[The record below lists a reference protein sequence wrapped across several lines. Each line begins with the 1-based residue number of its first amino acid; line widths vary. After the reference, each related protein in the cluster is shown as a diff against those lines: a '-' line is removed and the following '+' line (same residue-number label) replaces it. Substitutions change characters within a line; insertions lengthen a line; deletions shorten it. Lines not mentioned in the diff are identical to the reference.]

1 MAHKPEVQ
9 TFFSMYRSVKSRR
22 GGGEEEGVVTIP
34 NFTPYD
40 LLYDSNV
47 NFPRVIFPSSLTLS
61 LFIPSSISRVFIGD
75 EI

>member
-47 NFPRVIFPSSLTLS
+47 NFPRVIFPSSLS
-61 LFIPSSISRVFIGD
+61 LHSILDKSSFYRR
-75 EI
+75 

>member
-1 MAHKPEVQ
+1 M
-9 TFFSMYRSVKSRR
+9 FFSMYRSVKSRR
-22 GGGEEEGVVTIP
+22 GGGEEERVVTIP

-47 NFPRVIFPSSLTLS
+47 NFPRMIFPSSLTLS